1 MTIPMRR
8 AFVSFP
14 KSGRTWLRYAFRL
27 AGVDEQI
34 DFHHDG
40 FEYSDGSRPTLD
52 FDFDA
57 RLARGLEVDRLIY
70 LDRDPRDVMVSL
82 YHQVTGRFRTT
93 FNYAGSISDFI
104 RDPYF
109 GAGNLAEFRRQWD
122 EVCARRPVFRTSY
135 EDCHRDLGAVLKSA
149 MDYLGFA
156 CPEARLVDIA
166 EASSFSQMRQVEQSG
181 AFDQPWLRPRDGAP
195 KVRGGQA
202 GAHRLDLSQSDIAF
216 LNQVFQLEP

>member
-1 MTIPMRR
+1 MPLRR
-8 AFVSFP
+8 AFISFP

-27 AGVDEQI
+27 AGVEEQI

-40 FEYSDGSRPTLD
+40 FEYSDGSRPALD

-57 RLARGLEVDRLIY
+57 RLARSLDVDRLIY

-93 FNYAGSISDFI
+93 FNYAGSLSDFI

-109 GAGNLAEFRRQWD
+109 GAENLAEFRRQWD
-122 EVCARRPVFRTSY
+122 EVCRRRPVCRVSY
-135 EDCHRDLGAVLKSA
+135 EDCHRDFRAVLGSA
-149 MDYLGFA
+149 MDYLGFP
-156 CPEARLVDIA
+156 CPQQQLADIV
-166 EASSFSQMRQVEQSG
+166 EGSSFSRMRQVEQSG
-181 AFDQPWLRPRDGAP
+181 TFDQPWLRTRDGAP
-195 KVRGGQA
+195 KVRRGQT
-202 GAHRLDLSQSDIAF
+202 GSHRLDLNPADLAF